1 MKTLTYIRHG
11 ESVSNAGGL
20 TMAHEAVSLSELGQA
35 QARALALA
43 QALGVQPSRVLMSR
57 LVRTHQTAQP
67 FCERFGVLPEQDARL
82 DEFSVIDPELIAGL
96 TGAERKPFVKA
107 YWDDPDPSKRLGQ
120 HADTFAEFH
129 DRVDQFMRHM
139 DKLPEATVIFGH
151 GIWFGPLLWR
161 LLGYSANDVTGMRA
175 FRRFQLGLPMPNCA
189 TFSLTHS
196 GSDTWSV
203 RGGPLHGK
211 GGELR
216 ENQAALHTLNAV

>member
-20 TMAHEAVSLSELGQA
+20 TMAHEAIPLSELGHT
-35 QARALALA
+35 QARGLA
-43 QALGVQPSRVLMSR
+43 QALGVQPSRVLVSR

-82 DEFSVIDPELIAGL
+82 DEFSVIDPALIAGL

-107 YWDDPDPSKRLGQ
+107 YWDDPDPSKRLGRY
-120 HADTFAEFH
+120 ADTFAEFA

-139 DKLPEATVIFGH
+139 NNLPDATVIFGH
-151 GIWFGPLLWR
+151 GIWFGLLLWR
-161 LLGYSANDVTGMRA
+161 LLGYSANDITGMRA

-189 TFSLTHS
+189 TFSLRHS
-196 GSDTWSV
+196 GGDTWSV
-203 RGGPLHGK
+203 RAGLLHGK
-211 GGELR
+211 VSESR
-216 ENQAALHTLNAV
+216 ENQAALHTFNAI